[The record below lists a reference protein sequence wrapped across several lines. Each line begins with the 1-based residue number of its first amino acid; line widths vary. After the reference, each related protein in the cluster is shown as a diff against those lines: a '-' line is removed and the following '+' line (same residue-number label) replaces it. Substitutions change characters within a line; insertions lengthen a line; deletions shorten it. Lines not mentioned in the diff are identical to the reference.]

1 MEHLLSVL
9 SGPGAPPSSRYVS
22 SLGVLAVVGG
32 AVAAVDLA
40 APAPAPAPLPV
51 PPAAAPKR
59 IRKPRPKT
67 KAKDDGGSKD
77 TKTNKAKTNKAKS
90 AAKPVKKA
98 KVRGDRLFSCP
109 ILCRP
114 SPSALSRCVP
124 TSPKTRCLCA
134 SLTRRRRACR
144 ASPF

>member
-67 KAKDDGGSKD
+67 RAKDDGGSKD
-77 TKTNKAKTNKAKS
+77 TETNKAKS

-124 TSPKTRCLCA
+124 PKPGACA
-134 SLTRRRRACR
+134 RL
-144 ASPF
+144 